1 MKVARLQRAR
11 GRFRRPKFR
20 RYRSPRYRSPRYKS
34 PRSRSPRTRSPR
46 TRSPRSR
53 SPRSRS
59 PYRRAKERSKVSP
72 KARAKTRHKAK
83 NGHRST
89 LLFYWRKHKREPGT
103 DHSENGVP
111 AARSENTKAGAGLCP
126 EPGAV
131 SKAGLGLRLGL
142 RLARRLREAA
152 RLRSYKASYPS
163 IPWMTKMAAPGE
175 GRRFSPASLF
185 SFLPG
190 GARTQESKEAAAT
203 ETAEAAGEPAARK
216 RPCRAC
222 VDFKT
227 WMKTQQARKTSEN
240 ETQLENK
247 LPADC
252 PLDREE
258 LGRNSWAFLHTMAAY
273 YPDSPTLDQQEEMAQ
288 FVHLFSKFFP
298 CDECAEDIR
307 RRLSRNQPDTSSRSR
322 FTQWLCRLHNEVNLK
337 LGKPAFDCARVDER
351 WRDGWKDGSCD

>member
-1 MKVARLQRAR
+1 MKEARLQTAE
-11 GRFRRPKFR
+11 GEPRRPK
-20 RYRSPRYRSPRYKS
+20 
-34 PRSRSPRTRSPR
+34 SRHRCH
-46 TRSPRSR
+46 
-53 SPRSRS
+53 
-59 PYRRAKERSKVSP
+59 AKERPNAPPKTRA
-72 KARAKTRHKAK
+72 KARRQGRT
-83 NGHRST
+83 GHRST
-89 LLFYWRKHKREPGT
+89 LLFYWRKQKKEPG
-103 DHSENGVP
+103 SGRPENEAPG
-111 AARSENTKAGAGLCP
+111 ASSENTKAGAGLCP
-126 EPGAV
+126 EAGAV
-131 SKAGLGLRLGL
+131 SKAGLGLKLGMG
-142 RLARRLREAA
+142 LAWKLREAA
-152 RLRSYKASYPS
+152 RLRAYKAAYPR
-163 IPWMTKMAAPGE
+163 IPWVTKMAAPGE
-175 GRRFSPASLF
+175 GRRFSPASFF

-190 GARTQESKEAAAT
+190 GARAHEAKEEAAT
-203 ETAEAAGEPAARK
+203 ETAGAVGEAAARK

-227 WMKTQQARKTSEN
+227 WMKTQKARENSES
-240 ETQLENK
+240 ETPVALENK

-273 YPDSPTLDQQEEMAQ
+273 YPDCPTLDQQEEMAQ
-288 FVHLFSKFFP
+288 FIHLFSKFFP